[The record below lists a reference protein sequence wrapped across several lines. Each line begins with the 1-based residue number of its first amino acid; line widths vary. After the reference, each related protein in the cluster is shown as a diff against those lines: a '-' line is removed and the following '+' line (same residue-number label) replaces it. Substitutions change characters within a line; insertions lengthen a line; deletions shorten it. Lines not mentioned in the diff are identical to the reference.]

1 MDPVKEYITKHEKWS
16 KQLQELRMLLLK
28 TPLEETIKWGS
39 PVYTLNNKNV
49 IGLGAFKNHC
59 ALWFFKGSLLQKNQ
73 SLLINAQE
81 GKTKNLRQIRFKAG
95 GQIPEK
101 EIKAYILEAI
111 AIEQTGVKSQ
121 TSLKT
126 TITIPPELQAAFD
139 NNTSLKTAFEKLSI
153 GKKREYCQYI
163 SEAKRASTKT
173 SRLEKITP
181 MILAL
186 KGLHDKY
193 RKS

>member
-1 MDPVKEYITKHEKWS
+1 M
-16 KQLQELRMLLLK
+16 
-28 TPLEETIKWGS
+28 
-39 PVYTLNNKNV
+39 
-49 IGLGAFKNHC
+49 
-59 ALWFFKGSLLQKNQ
+59 
-73 SLLINAQE
+73 
-81 GKTKNLRQIRFKAG
+81 
-95 GQIPEK
+95 
-101 EIKAYILEAI
+101 KAYILEVI
-111 AIEQTGVKSQ
+111 AIEQTGVKSK

-139 NNTSLKTAFEKLSI
+139 SNTSLKTAFEKLSI

-163 SEAKRASTKT
+163 SEAKRASTKI

-186 KGLHDKY
+186 KGLYDKY

>member
-1 MDPVKEYITKHEKWS
+1 MDTVKEYITKHEKWS

-49 IGLGAFKNHC
+49 IGLGAFKTHC
-59 ALWFFKGSLLQKNQ
+59 ALWFFKGSLLQENQ

-81 GKTKNLRQIRFKAG
+81 GKTKNLRQIRFKATD
-95 GQIPEK
+95 QIPAE
-101 EIKAYILEAI
+101 ELKAYIKEAI
-111 AIEQTGVKSQ
+111 AIEQAGVKSKP
-121 TSLKT
+121 SLKNV
-126 TITIPPELQAAFD
+126 IVMPPELQSALD
-139 NNTSLKTAFEKLSI
+139 NNASLKSSFNKLSP
-153 GKKREYCQYI
+153 GKQREYCEHI
-163 SEAKRASTKT
+163 SQAKRASTKA

-193 RKS
+193 RKI

>member
-1 MDPVKEYITKHEKWS
+1 MNPIKEYITKHKNWS
-16 KQLQELRMLLLK
+16 KQLQQLRMLLLK

-39 PVYTLNNKNV
+39 PVYTINNKNV

-95 GQIPEK
+95 DQIPEK

>member
-59 ALWFFKGSLLQKNQ
+59 ALWFFKGNLLQKNQ

-95 GQIPEK
+95 DQIPEK

>member
-95 GQIPEK
+95 DQIPEK